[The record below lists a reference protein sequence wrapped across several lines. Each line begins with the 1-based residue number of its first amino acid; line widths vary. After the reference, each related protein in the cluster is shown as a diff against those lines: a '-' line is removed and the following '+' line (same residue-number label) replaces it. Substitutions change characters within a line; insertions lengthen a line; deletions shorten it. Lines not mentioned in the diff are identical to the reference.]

1 MNSSSC
7 WHAALGSPIS
17 PVDGRSYA
25 PSKQQCR
32 SAVLGLGMQPP
43 ERLQNLLRVSVA
55 VLGGSIS
62 CGSYVP
68 NGIARRRITRA
79 MVGATS
85 KSLRGGGFE
94 NAWPA
99 ALQILLAAR
108 WGLPVTV
115 HNLCERA
122 RGSDHWSATVASSS
136 ASGGANATSRS
147 FAHLLN
153 GADVVIV
160 EAASNDMADYTTAGR
175 EADSATSFTELLA
188 HQLLALPQ
196 QPWLLWLTAGWLHF
210 ELGRADSAESQQR
223 RVTRHLE
230 LAHVSVPRGLVP
242 APSTAEARYFTTK
255 IYFQDCCHPSIIGH
269 KLVAA
274 IVAEALVWS
283 LERRPRIVYRATTDR
298 ARQQA
303 YLTPLA
309 AKLVPLLLGDRGEQA
324 TAAQHKLDFARV
336 ASFNGSLLHLRGFDH
351 VEYAPGKRGLLSTGT
366 VGDTVL
372 IPLSDAVR
380 LVILS
385 FLHSYHHAGR
395 VVVRILQ
402 LSTRASTVELTHP
415 QSFATRGGCNVGVWH
430 GTPCGQLNL
439 RTLSEAE
446 AATAECDNQSLHV
459 TGAEHRR
466 VGWPLHGNARTL
478 ACRKLDLLWTPT
490 ITVPRAEFIVMPARA
505 NTSTLAPKALRRGRY
520 NTQTAACTWLSLVV
534 VRPRHLGLARVVL
547 QDVTTL

>member
-1 MNSSSC
+1 MLAC
-7 WHAALGSPIS
+7 RARLTHLA
-17 PVDGRSYA
+17 GRREILRA
-25 PSKQQCR
+25 VQAEQCR

-196 QPWLLWLTAGWLHF
+196 QPWLLWLTAGWL
-210 ELGRADSAESQQR
+210 
-223 RVTRHLE
+223 
-230 LAHVSVPRGLVP
+230 
-242 APSTAEARYFTTK
+242 
-255 IYFQDCCHPSIIGH
+255 
-269 KLVAA
+269 
-274 IVAEALVWS
+274 
-283 LERRPRIVYRATTDR
+283 
-298 ARQQA
+298 
-303 YLTPLA
+303 
-309 AKLVPLLLGDRGEQA
+309 
-324 TAAQHKLDFARV
+324 
-336 ASFNGSLLHLRGFDH
+336 
-351 VEYAPGKRGLLSTGT
+351 
-366 VGDTVL
+366 
-372 IPLSDAVR
+372 
-380 LVILS
+380 
-385 FLHSYHHAGR
+385 
-395 VVVRILQ
+395 
-402 LSTRASTVELTHP
+402 
-415 QSFATRGGCNVGVWH
+415 
-430 GTPCGQLNL
+430 
-439 RTLSEAE
+439 
-446 AATAECDNQSLHV
+446 QSLHV

-534 VRPRHLGLARVVL
+534 VS
-547 QDVTTL
+547 